1 YPAPNPPLTCATN
14 TSPANGSTIATN
26 TTATLSWSAVANAVY
41 YNVYLWTGNT
51 APVTPIANIV
61 GNPSYIATGLTASTL
76 YNWYVV
82 PVNAYELAS
91 GCVNTKT
98 TFTTASTAIGDGTG
112 LQGVYYNGTTLSG
125 APLLTRIDTSINFVF
140 DYNQQPVVLSPAPG
154 IVPEDLY
161 SVSWTGFVQPLYT
174 ETYTFYTNSDDGIRL
189 WVNNVLLIDSWIDQ
203 DGSIQRSGTIALVA
217 GQKYDIRI
225 EFYEKAGSSVTKLYW
240 SSASTPKAIV
250 PKSQLFPPVANARMM
265 DHTESLKSPATD
277 ALAFA
282 FTTASISP
290 NPVKRG
296 QPARLQ
302 INSSRTG
309 TVVVAVMSSNG
320 NRTSNQTINL
330 VKGINITTV
339 HTNALAQGLYLI
351 SITGGNKP
359 LTMKLII
366 Q

>member
-41 YNVYLWTGNT
+41 YNVYLWTGTT

-98 TFTTASTAIGDGTG
+98 TFTTAAGAG
-112 LQGVYYNGTTLSG
+112 LQGVYYNGITLAG
-125 APLLTRIDTSINFVF
+125 TPLLTRIDPTINFKF
-140 DYNQQPVVLSPAPG
+140 DWDQQPIILSPAPG
-154 IVPEDLY
+154 IVPDDFY
-161 SVSWTGFVQPLYT
+161 SVRWTGFVQPLYA

-189 WVNNVLLIDSWIDQ
+189 WVNNVLLVDSWIDQ
-203 DGSIQRSGTIALVA
+203 DASIQRSGSIALLA
-217 GQKYDIRI
+217 GQKYDIKI
-225 EFYEKAGSSVTKLYW
+225 EFYEKAGASVTKLYW

-250 PKSQLFPPVANARMM
+250 PESQLYPPASSARMM
-265 DHTESLKSPATD
+265 DNT
-277 ALAFA
+277 AFLQGVKLPEIASA
-282 FTTASISP
+282 FVSTTAGISP

-302 INSSRTG
+302 INSNKTG
-309 TVVVAVMSSNG
+309 EAVITVMGSNG
-320 NRTSNQTINL
+320 YRISNRAINL
-330 VKGINITTV
+330 VRGTNTTNIN
-339 HTNALAQGLYLI
+339 TNALAQGLYLI
-351 SITGGNKP
+351 SITGGTKP
-359 LTMKLII
+359 LTVKLIV

>member
-1 YPAPNPPLTCATN
+1 
-14 TSPANGSTIATN
+14 
-26 TTATLSWSAVANAVY
+26 
-41 YNVYLWTGNT
+41 
-51 APVTPIANIV
+51 
-61 GNPSYIATGLTASTL
+61 
-76 YNWYVV
+76 
-82 PVNAYELAS
+82 
-91 GCVNTKT
+91 
-98 TFTTASTAIGDGTG
+98 
-112 LQGVYYNGTTLSG
+112 
-125 APLLTRIDTSINFVF
+125 
-140 DYNQQPVVLSPAPG
+140 
-154 IVPEDLY
+154 
-161 SVSWTGFVQPLYT
+161 WTGFVQPLYT

-189 WVNNVLLIDSWIDQ
+189 WVNNVLLIDSWVDQ
-203 DGSIQRSGTIALVA
+203 DGSIQKSGTIALLA
-217 GQKYDIRI
+217 GQKYDIKI
-225 EFYEKAGSSVTKLYW
+225 EFYEKAGSSVTKLFWSSPSTAKAIVPKSQLYPAATTPPPTGAGIGLQADYFNGMTLSGAPLLTRIDTSINFVFDYIQQPVVLSPAPGIVPDDLYSVRWTGFVQPLYAETYTFYTNSDDGIRLWVNNVLLVDSWIDQDASIQRSGSIALLAGQKYDIKIEFYEKAGASVTKLYW

-250 PKSQLFPPVANARMM
+250 PKSQLFPPVSNARMM
-265 DHTESLKSPATD
+265 DHTASLKSPATD

-282 FTTASISP
+282 FTTASVSP

-309 TVVVAVMSSNG
+309 TAVVSVMSSNG

-339 HTNALAQGLYLI
+339 NTNALAQGLYLI